1 MITMNIAKW
10 FQDNGL
16 GTALIAGTE
25 TNPNIFVERITLDTD
40 NESRQGIWI
49 ESRGFPMS
57 RGTRETAAFDV
68 YARTTAPYTGNQKLK
83 EVRRLLKSAYGTT
96 CQLPAVTG
104 VPEQYVNVVIQPTSN
119 IDNIGQ
125 DAAGRTV
132 WVMSGQ
138 VSYNEQLS

>member
-1 MITMNIAKW
+1 MITASIAKW
-10 FQDNGL
+10 FENEGI
-16 GTALIAGTE
+16 GIALLQGNEA
-25 TNPNIFVERITLDTD
+25 NADIFVERITLDASTD
-40 NESRQGIWI
+40 GSGIWI

-104 VPEQYVNVVIQPTSN
+104 VPEQYVNVTIEPTSN

-125 DAAGRTV
+125 DAMGRTV